1 MQQFSHD
8 YTKVT
13 ETQNVL
19 FLALEDLRNGHT
31 YEAKRGIMKA
41 RTILGEYLAQDNM
54 LPDNDVSDGWIR
66 HSEAQAELEALRS
79 RVGDTHRSAPIGSP
93 GGTAA
98 SPAPKV
104 ERHGQ
109 IDRRY
114 LTQQTDSADPA
125 NPLYG
130 KVAVMSGTYEQINME
145 RDQVAAAIQ
154 RLGAKLNRSVSP
166 AIQVFVAGDKVGPA
180 KFKQVEAL
188 RADGHDIR
196 IISQMEFKE
205 IVNQYINN

>member
-1 MQQFSHD
+1 MQQFSHN
-8 YTKVT
+8 YTKVA

-41 RTILGEYLAQDNM
+41 REMLDEYLAQDNM
-54 LPDNDVSDGWIR
+54 VPDNDLFDGWVR

-79 RVGDTHRSAPIGSP
+79 RVGDTHRSAPDGSP
-93 GGTAA
+93 VGTAT
-98 SPAPKV
+98 SPSPKV
-104 ERHGQ
+104 EKHKQ
-109 IDRRY
+109 ISSRY
-114 LTQQTDSADPA
+114 LTQQTDGADPS

-130 KVAVMSGTYEQINME
+130 KVVVLSGTFEQIHME

-154 RLGAKLNRSVSP
+154 RLGAKLNRSVSRTM
-166 AIQVFVAGDKVGPA
+166 QVFVMGNKVGPSKLA
-180 KFKQVEAL
+180 EVESL

-196 IISQMEFKE
+196 IISQLEFKE
-205 IVNQYINN
+205 IIDKFSNN